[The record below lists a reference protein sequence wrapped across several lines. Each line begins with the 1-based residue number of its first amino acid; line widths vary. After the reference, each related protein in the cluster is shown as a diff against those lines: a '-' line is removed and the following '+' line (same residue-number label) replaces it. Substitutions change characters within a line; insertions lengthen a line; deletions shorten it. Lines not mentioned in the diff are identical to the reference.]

1 MSNRGEKE
9 SEEERNRREMRFLR
23 LWGACQPSLF
33 PEWER
38 EMDLREAE
46 EERRRPPGG
55 SRPCAGCAASQQSIR
70 IVCST
75 AMTIVP
81 SRWCSA
87 IFFGARTL
95 TLRPPCASSRWLN
108 TRSAALLSL

>member
-1 MSNRGEKE
+1 MSGCCVMALRLQSGKEECAVSNRGEKE

-46 EERRRPPGG
+46 EERRRQEE
-55 SRPCAGCAASQQSIR
+55 AAR
-70 IVCST
+70 
-75 AMTIVP
+75 A
-81 SRWCSA
+81 R
-87 IFFGARTL
+87 GAR
-95 TLRPPCASSRWLN
+95 RVSRASGSSAPPL
-108 TRSAALLSL
+108 

>member
-1 MSNRGEKE
+1 MALRLQSGKEECEVSNRGEKE

-46 EERRRPPGG
+46 EERRRLEEAARARGAWRVSRASGSSAPP
-55 SRPCAGCAASQQSIR
+55 
-70 IVCST
+70 
-75 AMTIVP
+75 
-81 SRWCSA
+81 
-87 IFFGARTL
+87 L
-95 TLRPPCASSRWLN
+95 
-108 TRSAALLSL
+108 

>member
-1 MSNRGEKE
+1 MALRLQSGKEECEVSNRGEKE

-46 EERRRPPGG
+46 EERHRQ
-55 SRPCAGCAASQQSIR
+55 AEAAR
-70 IVCST
+70 
-75 AMTIVP
+75 A
-81 SRWCSA
+81 R
-87 IFFGARTL
+87 GAR
-95 TLRPPCASSRWLN
+95 RVSRASGSSAPPL
-108 TRSAALLSL
+108 

>member
-1 MSNRGEKE
+1 MALRLQSGKEECEVSNRGEKE

-46 EERRRPPGG
+46 EERRRLEEADKLKHGEVQVYRRSQLQGRGG
-55 SRPCAGCAASQQSIR
+55 
-70 IVCST
+70 
-75 AMTIVP
+75 
-81 SRWCSA
+81 
-87 IFFGARTL
+87 
-95 TLRPPCASSRWLN
+95 
-108 TRSAALLSL
+108 

>member
-1 MSNRGEKE
+1 MSGSCVMALRLQSGKEECEVSNRGEKE

-46 EERRRPPGG
+46 EERRRHEE
-55 SRPCAGCAASQQSIR
+55 AAR
-70 IVCST
+70 
-75 AMTIVP
+75 A
-81 SRWCSA
+81 R
-87 IFFGARTL
+87 GAR
-95 TLRPPCASSRWLN
+95 RVSRASGSSAPPL
-108 TRSAALLSL
+108 

>member
-1 MSNRGEKE
+1 MALRLQSGKEECEVSNRGEKE

-46 EERRRPPGG
+46 EERRRQEK
-55 SRPCAGCAASQQSIR
+55 AAR
-70 IVCST
+70 
-75 AMTIVP
+75 A
-81 SRWCSA
+81 R
-87 IFFGARTL
+87 GAR
-95 TLRPPCASSRWLN
+95 RVSRAFGSSAPPL
-108 TRSAALLSL
+108 

>member
-1 MSNRGEKE
+1 MSGCCVMALRLQSGKEECEVSNRGEKE

-46 EERRRPPGG
+46 EERHRQEEAARAQRGRRATRLKTKAESKTNPT
-55 SRPCAGCAASQQSIR
+55 SFRSVISQP
-70 IVCST
+70 
-75 AMTIVP
+75 AP
-81 SRWCSA
+81 
-87 IFFGARTL
+87 
-95 TLRPPCASSRWLN
+95 
-108 TRSAALLSL
+108 

>member
-1 MSNRGEKE
+1 MMALRLQSGKEECEVSNRGEKE

-46 EERRRPPGG
+46 EERCRQEE
-55 SRPCAGCAASQQSIR
+55 AAR
-70 IVCST
+70 
-75 AMTIVP
+75 A
-81 SRWCSA
+81 R
-87 IFFGARTL
+87 GAR
-95 TLRPPCASSRWLN
+95 RVSRASGSSAPPL
-108 TRSAALLSL
+108 

>member
-1 MSNRGEKE
+1 MSGCCVMALRLQSGKEECEVSNRGEKE

-46 EERRRPPGG
+46 EERRRLEE
-55 SRPCAGCAASQQSIR
+55 AAR
-70 IVCST
+70 
-75 AMTIVP
+75 A
-81 SRWCSA
+81 R
-87 IFFGARTL
+87 GAR
-95 TLRPPCASSRWLN
+95 RVSRASGSSAPPL
-108 TRSAALLSL
+108 